1 MNNIEDSL
9 IRKKL
14 MDFLSRREHSKKELF
29 NKLFKRVD
37 NLELLNQEINKLAN
51 QGLQS
56 DERFSE
62 AYIRSKTQAGYGP
75 VKIKMELAQKGISN
89 NFLDKKFS
97 ELKINWEVEINEL
110 LLRKFPKTKYNFEE
124 EKIKAKA
131 INFLQRRGFDFDL
144 CYRQVKS
151 YS

>member
-1 MNNIEDSL
+1 
-9 IRKKL
+9 

-29 NKLFKRVD
+29 NKLSKRVD
-37 NLELLNQEINKLAN
+37 NLELLNQEIDRLAKD
-51 QGLQS
+51 GLQS

-62 AYIRSKTQAGYGP
+62 AYIRSQTQAGYGP
-75 VKIKMELAQKGISN
+75 IKIKMELAQKGISI

-97 ELKINWEVEINEL
+97 ELEINWEDEIKEL
-110 LLRKFPKTKYNFEE
+110 LLRKFPKTKHNFEE
-124 EKIKAKA
+124 EKTKAKA

-144 CYRQVKS
+144 CYRQVKT

>member
-1 MNNIEDSL
+1 
-9 IRKKL
+9 

-37 NLELLNQEINKLAN
+37 NLELLNKEIDKLAN
-51 QGLQS
+51 EGLQS

-124 EKIKAKA
+124 ETIKAKA

-144 CYRQVKS
+144 CYRQVKT